1 MGMKSHQ
8 TIESMIEEGIVS
20 GDLAAK
26 AEIFILI
33 DNSVG
38 KAAFYKGNSTSEAQF
53 NLVLRLWLLDM
64 QGNIKLQLLHVAGTH
79 MIEQGTDG
87 LPIGNLLTEGV
98 MSGKPMLSYIPL
110 DKDPFQWWPPL
121 LAWV

>member
-1 MGMKSHQ
+1 MGYEGEMGMKSHQ

-38 KAAFYKGNSTSEAQF
+38 KAAFILQRELNQWSSIQSSTQI
-53 NLVLRLWLLDM
+53 VVV
-64 QGNIKLQLLHVAGTH
+64 GHAG
-79 MIEQGTDG
+79 
-87 LPIGNLLTEGV
+87 
-98 MSGKPMLSYIPL
+98 
-110 DKDPFQWWPPL
+110 
-121 LAWV
+121 